1 MEGIDKDELIKLLQ
15 ELVLIPSPPGE
26 EKEICEYISS
36 YAKNSGFT
44 SIHVSD
50 HWDVVLR
57 VDGRMEGPGVLF
69 LTHTD
74 HSKPAYPE
82 GTYRPDIVDCS
93 RFGKRS
99 KVLTG
104 TGSRSPKGT
113 LAAMLYAGKVL
124 AQKRM
129 ALKGS
134 LIIAAVSRDLFAN
147 HDGIREVAGKG
158 WVDADMAVVGEPSN
172 NEPAIGAR
180 GIDVIAITI
189 QGIPTHAGK
198 PEAGSNPIWTLEH
211 VLKGLKILAKNLP
224 SHPSLGKATL
234 TPIDLRC
241 ETRSP
246 WTPSSC
252 CLILDR
258 RTLPGED
265 SIELAHNIEKNL
277 VKFVTGTKKVDVQ
290 VLREMHPF
298 VGDSDSLISKY
309 VKNTNE
315 TVTGSRSSYTYISFS
330 TNGGFLTSKMKIP
343 SVIYGPGRI
352 EDTFSMEHVEV
363 DSVLIAARVYIA
375 TAYKILA
382 PDSQEGK
389 VC

>member
-1 MEGIDKDELIKLLQ
+1 VECIDKDELIKLLQ
-15 ELVLIPSPPGE
+15 ELILIPSSPGE
-26 EKEICEYISS
+26 EQEICEYISS
-36 YAKNSGFT
+36 YAKNSDFT

-57 VDGRMEGPGVLF
+57 LDGRGKGSRVLF

-74 HSKPAYPE
+74 HSKPAHPE
-82 GTYRPDIVDCS
+82 GISRPDVIDGD
-93 RFGKRS
+93 RFGKRL
-99 KVLTG
+99 KVVTG

-134 LIIAAVSRDLFAN
+134 LIIAAVSRDLLAN
-147 HDGIREVAGKG
+147 HDGIREVAEKG

-180 GIDVIAITI
+180 GINVIAVTI
-189 QGIPTHAGK
+189 RGSPTHAGK

-211 VLKGLKILAKNLP
+211 VLEGLKTLATDLP

-234 TPIDLRC
+234 TPIDIRC

-246 WTPSSC
+246 QTPSSC

-265 SIELAHNIEKNL
+265 PIEVAHNIERNL
-277 VKFVTGTKKVDVQ
+277 VKFVTGTNKVDVQ
-290 VLREMHPF
+290 VLKQMYPF
-298 VGDSDSLISKY
+298 EGDPDSLISKY
-309 VKNTNE
+309 VKNANE
-315 TVTGSRSSYTYISFS
+315 TVTGSRTSYSYISFS
-330 TNGGFLTSKMKIP
+330 TNGGFLTNKMRIP

-352 EDTFSMEHVEV
+352 DHTFPIEHVEV
-363 DSVLIAARVYIA
+363 NSVLIAARVYVA
-375 TAYKILA
+375 TACRILG
-382 PDSQEGK
+382 PDSQEGER
-389 VC
+389 C